1 MKQKKQTALELEA
14 KRAAVVTLTPE
25 ARTLLRAEKF
35 TLRQAEL
42 EKRPQTLC
50 GDAPQP
56 QKKPPR
62 RAAGLWNVK
71 SLVVLILTAAFA
83 YMAVTGKVSQD
94 FMTVYVVIIT
104 FYFGICPQKAR
115 DGAEQDEEAKT

>member
-14 KRAAVVTLTPE
+14 KRVAVVTLASE
-25 ARTLLRAEKF
+25 VRTLLRAEKF
-35 TLRQAEL
+35 TLRQAEP
-42 EKRPQTLC
+42 EKRPQALC
-50 GDAPQP
+50 GEAPQP

-71 SLVVLILTAAFA
+71 SLVALILTAAFA
-83 YMAVTGKVSQD
+83 YMAVTGKASQD

-104 FYFGICPQKAR
+104 FYFGTRPQKAR
-115 DGAEQDEEAKT
+115 DAAEKDEAAGE